1 MADNNKKIKFDFK
14 VSKMRLIWYNTRLY
28 QALFAY
34 EAEGN
39 SFYKQRLKKRKIR
52 CSKIT

>member
-1 MADNNKKIKFDFK
+1 MVDNNKTTKIDFK

-34 EAEGN
+34 EAERN
-39 SFYKQRLKKRKIR
+39 SFYKQRLKKEK
-52 CSKIT
+52 SDVVK

>member
-1 MADNNKKIKFDFK
+1 MADSNKKTKFDFK

-34 EAEGN
+34 EAERN
-39 SFYKQRLKKRKIR
+39 SFKQRLKKRKIR

>member
-1 MADNNKKIKFDFK
+1 MADSNKKTKFDFK

-28 QALFAY
+28 QTLFAY

-39 SFYKQRLKKRKIR
+39 SFYKQRLKKEK
-52 CSKIT
+52 SDVVK

>member
-1 MADNNKKIKFDFK
+1 MVDNNKTTKIDFK
-14 VSKMRLIWYNTRLY
+14 VSKMGLIWYNTRLY
-28 QALFAY
+28 QTLFAY
-34 EAEGN
+34 EAERN

>member
-1 MADNNKKIKFDFK
+1 MVDNNKTTKIDFK

-28 QALFAY
+28 QTLFAY

-39 SFYKQRLKKRKIR
+39 SFYKQRLKRK
-52 CSKIT
+52 KNQV

>member
-1 MADNNKKIKFDFK
+1 MADSNKKTKFDFK

-28 QALFAY
+28 QTLFAY
-34 EAEGN
+34 EAERN
-39 SFYKQRLKKRKIR
+39 LFYKQRLKKRKIR